1 MADSEEMEE
10 VEEFETDVIYMQLLE
25 RCEGA
30 DTAEQ
35 VANFCDQ
42 IFDFLRRKT
51 RTLHLKRSGPL
62 IKQKLQAR
70 IATAKADYINPDRN
84 KPKKE
89 DPRRFPPGMSPE
101 ERQRDMQGAEDKKT
115 EEPEEME
122 EQKQVNEIEEL
133 DPSTMQPVMED
144 KKIEVEEEEEESG
157 ELPNAGNGGT
167 TDTYSW
173 TQTLDDV
180 DIRIPVPS
188 NVKGRMLKVD
198 VEKKR
203 IYVGIK
209 GQKPI
214 IDGEL
219 DAEVVESMWTL
230 ETEKEN
236 KVICIN
242 MDKRQGMCWW
252 KRIVKGDVGIQTKKV
267 QPENS
272 KLSDL
277 DGDTRKQVEQ
287 MMFDQRQRERGLPTS
302 KEQAQRDKLANF
314 MEMHPE
320 MDFSKAKFGDSSGRS
335 GW

>member
-1 MADSEEMEE
+1 
-10 VEEFETDVIYMQLLE
+10 
-25 RCEGA
+25 
-30 DTAEQ
+30 
-35 VANFCDQ
+35 
-42 IFDFLRRKT
+42 
-51 RTLHLKRSGPL
+51 
-62 IKQKLQAR
+62 
-70 IATAKADYINPDRN
+70 
-84 KPKKE
+84 
-89 DPRRFPPGMSPE
+89 
-101 ERQRDMQGAEDKKT
+101 MQGAEDKKT

-188 NVKGRMLKVD
+188 NVKGRMLKVE

-230 ETEKEN
+230 G
-236 KVICIN
+236 KVI
-242 MDKRQGMCWW
+242 
-252 KRIVKGDVGIQTKKV
+252 
-267 QPENS
+267 
-272 KLSDL
+272 
-277 DGDTRKQVEQ
+277 
-287 MMFDQRQRERGLPTS
+287 F
-302 KEQAQRDKLANF
+302 
-314 MEMHPE
+314 
-320 MDFSKAKFGDSSGRS
+320 
-335 GW
+335 